1 MDRRGDFRNRDD
13 GQAAMTIHTNP
24 TVAVAIGARLSEK
37 ELCPD
42 ELLAGQEAAF
52 QRDIARLHARSG
64 EFVAVP
70 CTACGES
77 DGTPAFDKFGFQ
89 FKECRWCRT
98 LYMSPRPSEA
108 LMADYYAHSE
118 NYAYWAEHIF
128 PASEASRREK
138 IHKPW
143 LERVVS
149 YCQRFGV
156 PRGTLVE
163 VGPGFGTFASIAT
176 ESGQFQRVLAV
187 EPTPEMAAACR
198 ERGVVV
204 VPRRVEEVSD
214 EIDGA
219 DVLVAF
225 EVIEHLF
232 EPRRFIAQCA
242 RLLRPGGLLVVSCP
256 NGQGF
261 DIAMLGAR
269 ALAVDAEHVN
279 LFNPESLSGLL
290 QRSGFEVL
298 EASTPG
304 RLDAEFVRDAALKG
318 ETDLAGN
325 PFLKRVL
332 LDEWDRLGWPFQQF
346 LAANGLSSHMWIAAR
361 KREGEV
367 T

>member
-1 MDRRGDFRNRDD
+1 
-13 GQAAMTIHTNP
+13 MTVPINQRP
-24 TVAVAIGARLSEK
+24 PAGSIGAPLSEK

-52 QRDIARLHARSG
+52 QRDIARLHSRAG

-70 CTACGES
+70 CTACGKSE
-77 DGTPAFDKFGFQ
+77 GVPAFEKFGFR
-89 FKECRWCRT
+89 FKKCQACRT
-98 LYMSPRPSEA
+98 IYMTPRPSEA
-108 LMADYYAHSE
+108 LMADYYARSE
-118 NYAYWAEHIF
+118 NYAYWAKHIF

-143 LERVVS
+143 LERVIG
-149 YCQRFGV
+149 YCQRYGV

-163 VGPGFGTFASIAT
+163 VGPGFGTFASVAT
-176 ESGQFQRVLAV
+176 ASGQFQRVLV
-187 EPTPEMAAACR
+187 IEPTPEMAAACR
-198 ERGVVV
+198 QRGVEVV
-204 VPRRVEEVSD
+204 ARRVEDVSD
-214 EIDGA
+214 EITGA

-232 EPRRFIAQCA
+232 DPRRFIIQCA

-256 NGQGF
+256 NGEGF

-279 LFNPESLSGLL
+279 LFNPESLSDLL
-290 QRSGFEVL
+290 RRTGFDVL

-304 RLDAEFVRDAALKG
+304 RLDAEFVREAALKG
-318 ETDLAGN
+318 ELDLAGN
-325 PFLKRVL
+325 AFLKRVL

-346 LAANGLSSHMWIAAR
+346 LAAQGLSSHMWIAAL
-361 KREGEV
+361 KQEEV
-367 T
+367 ARG

>member
-1 MDRRGDFRNRDD
+1 
-13 GQAAMTIHTNP
+13 MTIHTNP
-24 TVAVAIGARLSEK
+24 TVAGSIGARLSEK

-42 ELLAGQEAAF
+42 DLLAGQEAAF
-52 QRDIARLHARSG
+52 ARDIARLHARSK
-64 EFVAVP
+64 EFVTVA
-70 CTACGES
+70 CTACGEP
-77 DGTPAFDKFGFQ
+77 DGTVAFEKFGFQ
-89 FKECRWCRT
+89 FKECRRCRT
-98 LYMSPRPSEA
+98 IYMSPRPSET
-108 LMADYYAHSE
+108 LLADYYAQSE
-118 NYAYWAEHIF
+118 NYAYWAKHIF

-149 YCQRFGV
+149 YCQRFGM

-163 VGPGFGTFASIAT
+163 VGPGFGTFASVAT
-176 ESGQFQRVLAV
+176 ESGQFRRVLAV

-198 ERGVVV
+198 ERGVAVV
-204 VPRRVEEVSD
+204 QRRVEEVSD

-225 EVIEHLF
+225 EVVEHLF

-261 DIAMLGAR
+261 DIAMLGAC

-279 LFNPESLSGLL
+279 LFNPESLSALL
-290 QRSGFEVL
+290 QGSGFEVL

-304 RLDAEFVRDAALKG
+304 RLDAEFVREAALKG
-318 ETDLAGN
+318 EIDLAGD

-361 KREGEV
+361 KREGEA

>member
-1 MDRRGDFRNRDD
+1 
-13 GQAAMTIHTNP
+13 MTIHNNP
-24 TVAVAIGARLSEK
+24 TVAGSIGAPLSEK

-42 ELLAGQEAAF
+42 DLLAGQEAAF
-52 QRDIARLHARSG
+52 QRDIAKLHARPG
-64 EFVAVP
+64 EFVAVC

-77 DGTPAFDKFGFQ
+77 GGKAAFEKFGFQ
-89 FKECRWCRT
+89 FKLCSQCRT
-98 LYMSPRPSEA
+98 IYMSPRPSEA
-108 LMADYYAHSE
+108 LMADYYTNSE
-118 NYAYWAEHIF
+118 NYAYWAKHIF

-143 LERVVS
+143 LDRVVN
-149 YCQRFGV
+149 YCQQFGV

-163 VGPGFGTFASIAT
+163 VGPGFGTFASVAT
-176 ESGQFQRVLAV
+176 ESGQFERVLAV

-198 ERGVVV
+198 ERGVAVV
-204 VPRRVEEVSD
+204 QRRVEEVSD

-261 DIAMLGAR
+261 DIAMLGAH

-279 LFNPESLSGLL
+279 LFNPESLSGML
-290 QRSGFEVL
+290 QRSGFEVM

-304 RLDAEFVRDAALKG
+304 RLDAEFVREAALKG
-318 ETDLAGN
+318 EIDLVSE